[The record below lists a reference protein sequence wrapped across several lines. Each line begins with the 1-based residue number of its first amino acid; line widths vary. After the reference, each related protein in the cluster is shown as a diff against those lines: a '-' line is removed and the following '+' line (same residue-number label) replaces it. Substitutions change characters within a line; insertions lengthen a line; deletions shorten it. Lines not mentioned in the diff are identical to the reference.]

1 VLKQGGKVCC
11 FSPCIE
17 QVMKNCEEMNA
28 LGFGLIETVEALGRN
43 FE

>member
-1 VLKQGGKVCC
+1 
-11 FSPCIE
+11 
-17 QVMKNCEEMNA
+17 MNA